1 MGLVLFGTSLSCVL
15 FQIGPL
21 ELCLRSD
28 GDDASTARAPESSS
42 AVTVLA
48 QQVLSIAWLSTASNS
63 GSQAS
68 CSHVHVGAGPRTAN
82 LARNRWCCRE
92 AQRPYSRGFL
102 RRWVNNEELFILSS

>member
-1 MGLVLFGTSLSCVL
+1 MGLVLFGTSLSRVL
-15 FQIGPL
+15 FQIGPI

-48 QQVLSIAWLSTASNS
+48 QQVLSIAGLSTASNS

-68 CSHVHVGAGPRTAN
+68 CSHVHVGAGPRTSLETAGAAVEPN
-82 LARNRWCCRE
+82 GLTAAASC
-92 AQRPYSRGFL
+92 AGG
-102 RRWVNNEELFILSS
+102 